1 MSDDMLRGQ
10 VFDRL
15 NARLKTE
22 GPEPLALAL
31 SGGGDSRALLA
42 LVMEWARPRG
52 RRVIAL
58 TVDHRLNP
66 DSARWTEMAGQAAR
80 DEGAE
85 WQAMSW
91 DDAKGGSG
99 VQARARLARH
109 ALLAE
114 AARKAGAC
122 VILMGHTRDDV
133 AENRWMQA
141 DGSNLGQLREWSPS
155 PVWPEGR
162 GIMLMRPL
170 LGTGRQALRDL
181 LTAQGK
187 DWIDDPANDNPAY
200 HRIRARQALVG
211 QESAHDSEDLTPWPW
226 QAGDWGRHGVLA
238 FDRAALA
245 KASGRV
251 LAAALLSASGTV
263 RPPRGDRLARVQAQV
278 CGHEPFSA
286 VLCGARIEASADQVL
301 IAREAGEMVRSGLPP
316 LHLRRQVPAVWDGR
330 FEITAPDDG
339 WTVLPAR
346 GLLSRLSESDR
357 AALDALPPFVRASV
371 PVLRREGSE
380 TVVAAF
386 TTAEVTPL
394 APLRFCLNAPAGMG
408 ETTQEAGLFAA
419 LHSEKGSTAL
429 FSV

>member
-1 MSDDMLRGQ
+1 MTDDLLRGQ

-15 NARLKTE
+15 NARLKPE

-66 DSARWTEMAGQAAR
+66 DSALWTEMAGLAAR
-80 DEGAE
+80 AEGAE
-85 WQAMSW
+85 WHALSW
-91 DDAKGGSG
+91 DEAKGGSG
-99 VQARARLARH
+99 VQARARIARH
-109 ALLAE
+109 ALLAK

-122 VILMGHTRDDV
+122 VILMGHTRDDA
-133 AENRWMQA
+133 AENRWMHA

-162 GIMLMRPL
+162 GVMLMRPL
-170 LGTGRQALRDL
+170 LGVGRQALRDL

-200 HRIRARQALVG
+200 HRIRARQALAG
-211 QESAHDSEDLTPWPW
+211 QDAAPDIEDLSPWPW
-226 QAGDWGRHGVLA
+226 QAGDWGRYGVLA
-238 FDRAALA
+238 FDRAGLA
-245 KASGRV
+245 KVPGRV

-263 RPPRGDRLARVQAQV
+263 RPPRGDRLARVQEQLKT
-278 CGHEPFSA
+278 GDPFSA
-286 VLCGARIEASADQVL
+286 VLGGARIEASNDQVL
-301 IAREAGEMVRSGLPP
+301 IAREAGEMVRSDLQP
-316 LHLRRQVPAVWDGR
+316 LHLRKHVPMVWDGR
-330 FEITAPDDG
+330 FEITAADDG
-339 WTVLPAR
+339 WTVLPAK
-346 GLLSRLSESDR
+346 GVLSRLSAADR
-357 AALDALPPFVRASV
+357 AVINDLPPFVRAGL

-408 ETTQEAGLFAA
+408 ETTQEAGLIAA